1 MNKFTTRILIVE
13 DDPQIRN
20 FISYVLSAEG
30 FASDNAA
37 TAQSAMTLLAANVY
51 DLMLLDLGLPDYDG
65 MDVIR
70 KVREWSEIPILVVS
84 ARDQEKQK
92 VEALDLGAND
102 YITKPFGSSE
112 LLARIRA
119 ALRQR
124 AAALSAGAVRPEQYT
139 AGGLTVDFDKRL
151 VRVEGKDIHLTQ
163 IEYKI
168 VEFLARHPGRVMT
181 YDAIMIHV
189 WGPYLTDDNKILRV
203 NMANIRRKLEKNPAE
218 PQYIQTEMGIGYRI
232 AEEDS

>member
-1 MNKFTTRILIVE
+1 MPNHKILIVE
-13 DDPQIRN
+13 DEEAIAHVMES
-20 FISYVLSAEG
+20 ILSANG
-30 FASDNAA
+30 YTPLPARTGGQALTLA
-37 TAQSAMTLLAANVY
+37 TVHNP
-51 DLMLLDLGLPDYDG
+51 DLILLDLGLPDIDG
-65 MDVIR
+65 IEVLRHIR
-70 KVREWSEIPILVVS
+70 QWGQTPVLVVS

-124 AAALSAGAVRPEQYT
+124 AGALDSSAAPPEQYSS
-139 AGGLTVDFDKRL
+139 GGLTVDFDKRQ
-151 VRVEGKDIHLTQ
+151 VRVDGLDIHLTQ

-168 VEFLARHPGRVMT
+168 VEFLARQPGRVLT
-181 YDAIMIHV
+181 HDAIMVYV

-218 PQYIQTEMGIGYRI
+218 PRYIQTEMGVGYRI
-232 AEEDS
+232 ADEDN

>member
-1 MNKFTTRILIVE
+1 MPEHKILIVE
-13 DDPQIRN
+13 DEEAIAHVMES
-20 FISYVLSAEG
+20 ILSANHYIPLSVKNG
-30 FASDNAA
+30 GQALALASAERP
-37 TAQSAMTLLAANVY
+37 
-51 DLMLLDLGLPDYDG
+51 DLVLLDLGLPDMDG
-65 MDVIR
+65 VEVLRRLRQWDQ
-70 KVREWSEIPILVVS
+70 IPILVVS

-203 NMANIRRKLEKNPAE
+203 NMANIRRKLEKYPAE